1 MSDYSDPWGPGGK
14 FIEDGLEPV
23 FASDVRGHAFFPA
36 ERVMEQIPR
45 LYATENV
52 DLDDKVVHL
61 HYFVGGCDWYVME
74 LDENRRR
81 AFGYVNLNDE
91 QNAELGYFDMIEL
104 KDTIITPHGRE
115 PLVVVER
122 DLDWTPRMFSEAQA
136 R

>member
-1 MSDYSDPWGPGGK
+1 MSDYSDPWGPGGR
-14 FIEDGLEPV
+14 FIESGLKPV
-23 FASDVRGHAFFPA
+23 DESEGARGHSFFPA
-36 ERVMEQIPR
+36 ERVMDQIPR
-45 LYATENV
+45 LYATEDV
-52 DLDDKVVHL
+52 ELEDKIVHL

-104 KDTIITPHGRE
+104 ESLLLSPHGY
-115 PLVVVER
+115 PVVVER
-122 DLDWTPRMFSEAQA
+122 DLEWTPRMFSETQA